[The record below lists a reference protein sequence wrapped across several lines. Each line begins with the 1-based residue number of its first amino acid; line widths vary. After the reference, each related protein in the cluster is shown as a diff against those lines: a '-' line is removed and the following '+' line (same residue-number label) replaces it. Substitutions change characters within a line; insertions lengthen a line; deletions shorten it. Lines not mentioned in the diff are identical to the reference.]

1 MGRGV
6 VWVRKEARKQ
16 HLEMVLGLLGFF
28 TFVSF
33 LAAVVAEVQG
43 KPAVT
48 EALVLAAFLAATY
61 VAYRAWRKAGR

>member
-6 VWVRKEARKQ
+6 VWGRKEARKQ
-16 HLEMVLGLLGFF
+16 NLEMLLGMLGFF

-33 LAAVVAEVQG
+33 VVAVIAEVQG
-43 KPAVT
+43 KPALT

-61 VAYRAWRKAGR
+61 VVYRRWRKAGR